1 MEVLDPA
8 HQDQDQVQ
16 VSPVLA
22 LLRAA
27 VRVHGAVLAQ
37 GVVSVLARLLT
48 IGKVTF
54 LRRFH
59 EIILPTAGGGLI
71 RLCPVTL

>member
-27 VRVHGAVLAQ
+27 VRVHGA
-37 GVVSVLARLLT
+37 VLARLLT

>member
-16 VSPVLA
+16 VRPVLA

-27 VRVHGAVLAQ
+27 
-37 GVVSVLARLLT
+37 VLARLLT